1 MLPYYY
7 TVNLAV
13 LVPHTMT
20 KTTIELDEEK
30 LLRVM
35 KLTGIRTRK
44 EAVDYAL
51 IQAERAAKLHKL
63 LAKSWTKKDLES
75 ALDPNYDLL
84 ALRRADRP

>member
-1 MLPYYY
+1 
-7 TVNLAV
+7 
-13 LVPHTMT
+13 MT
-20 KTTIELDEEK
+20 KTTIELDEQK

-35 KLTGIRTRK
+35 QLTGIKTRK

-51 IQAERAAKLHKL
+51 VQAERAAKLGKL

-84 ALRRADRP
+84 ALRRRDRP